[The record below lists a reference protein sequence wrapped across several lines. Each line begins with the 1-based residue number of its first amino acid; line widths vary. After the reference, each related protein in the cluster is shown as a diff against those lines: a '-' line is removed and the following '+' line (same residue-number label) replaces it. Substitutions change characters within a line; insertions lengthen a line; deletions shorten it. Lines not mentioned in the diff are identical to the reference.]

1 MQPAIAERGGALVV
15 LGPARPEHIAGFRA
29 ATGYDGALFVDPS
42 LGSFR
47 EAGLA
52 HGWAETFHPLAV
64 VKGVRAFASGFRQGV
79 AAGRSGTAGRHLRA
93 RTGDAVRFEWR
104 DRHAGDHPDLRDVL
118 AALDPPPDAVRALK
132 TQDPA
137 SPHHSRTR
145 SRVTGRVTRWG
156 SGGWVRSSPSRLA

>member
-1 MQPAIAERGGALVV
+1 MKVQPAIAERGGALVV

-64 VKGVRAFASGFRQGV
+64 VKGVHAFASGFRQGV
-79 AAGRSGTAGRHLRA
+79 RQGDPVQQGGTFVLGP
-93 RTGDAVRFEWR
+93 GDAVRFEWR
-104 DRHAGDHPDLRDVL
+104 DRHAGDHPDLREVL
-118 AALDPPPDAVRALK
+118 AALPPP
-132 TQDPA
+132 
-137 SPHHSRTR
+137 RTP
-145 SRVTGRVTRWG
+145 
-156 SGGWVRSSPSRLA
+156 SGP

>member
-1 MQPAIAERGGALVV
+1 MKVQPAIAERGGALVV

-64 VKGVRAFASGFRQGV
+64 VKGVHAFASGFRQGV
-79 AAGRSGTAGRHLRA
+79 R
-93 RTGDAVRFEWR
+93 
-104 DRHAGDHPDLRDVL
+104 
-118 AALDPPPDAVRALK
+118 
-132 TQDPA
+132 
-137 SPHHSRTR
+137 
-145 SRVTGRVTRWG
+145 
-156 SGGWVRSSPSRLA
+156 